1 MKKTAL
7 SIVAAIIVI
16 LAILLLNT
24 LCAGCVY
31 AQQVAAFLNNSPH
44 GVRMA
49 GTTPLTQTSFTA
61 ALSGSN
67 THQLFLHPVHFKIIE
82 LSA

>member
-7 SIVAAIIVI
+7 SVVAAIIII

-31 AQQVAAFLNNSPH
+31 AQQVSASLNNSPQ
-44 GVRMA
+44 GVRM
-49 GTTPLTQTSFTA
+49 THTPPLTQTSFNA
-61 ALSGSN
+61 ALSFSN
-67 THQLFLHPVHFKIIE
+67 THQLFLHPVHYKIIE
-82 LSA
+82 LFT